1 VFSQIAKRNR
11 RLANVLRRV
20 LIVDPDQARARV
32 TGELLQDALS
42 PQIWAASTSS
52 KAFRLADKIDPDLI
66 VCEFSKEFDGLAFAR
81 GLRRSDLRCRKAPIV
96 FVMTTPIASAILAAR
111 DAGAHEFLRRPFTL
125 RDLNRRLE
133 AIALQPRAWVEG
145 VDYVGPDRRR
155 FNSAEHEGDLKRIA
169 DTGGPPHDVR
179 IAEAIK
185 IIVSA
190 LSAIERQ
197 PAQSLRALLAQTEE
211 LAAVAAEISDAA
223 LATGVAE
230 LRRYL
235 VEAAKGGGTLNAA
248 EALRRAGVLLNQR
261 GREAA

>member
-1 VFSQIAKRNR
+1 MPPPTGMWIRPSRTVIVRMARLNSQLPS
-11 RLANVLRRV
+11 LA
-20 LIVDPDQARARV
+20 
-32 TGELLQDALS
+32 TY
-42 PQIWAASTSS
+42 
-52 KAFRLADKIDPDLI
+52 
-66 VCEFSKEFDGLAFAR
+66 
-81 GLRRSDLRCRKAPIV
+81 
-96 FVMTTPIASAILAAR
+96 PIAPQYAL
-111 DAGAHEFLRRPFTL
+111 
-125 RDLNRRLE
+125 RRLE

-235 VEAAKGGGTLNAA
+235 VEAAKGGGLNAA